1 MSIPSSD
8 EQSKNHGKVFG
19 KLWDSIHGGYFS
31 NKEVA
36 DHMVSAAL
44 SRINPLSPP
53 AAIADLGGG
62 TGFVLKELAARL
74 NTLQIRL
81 INIDTSSSQLSVSAA
96 GQICTIHCPVEGITR
111 ETLLSE
117 NGTLLFIMRF
127 VLHYFGRD
135 GIENALLHIRRQMR
149 PGECFIHQTACFEAT
164 AHAALLN
171 ELFRSA
177 GLDKWFPSVHEL
189 SGILSASGFTQALI
203 KDMPALPVT
212 SRDFAERYDI
222 SDKKLLEIDQNIRA
236 RYGDVPGVPGVFE
249 SNGREFTFY
258 LHCRIFISKAV

>member
-1 MSIPSSD
+1 
-8 EQSKNHGKVFG
+8 
-19 KLWDSIHGGYFS
+19 
-31 NKEVA
+31 
-36 DHMVSAAL
+36 MVSAVL

-53 AAIADLGGG
+53 TTIADLGGG

-74 NTLQIRL
+74 NTLPIHPDRPIRPIHL
-81 INIDTSSSQLSVSAA
+81 INIDTSSSQLSASAA
-96 GQICTIHCPVEGITR
+96 GQICTIHCPVEDVAR

-171 ELFRSA
+171 ELFRST

-189 SGILSASGFTQALI
+189 SGILSASGFTQILI

-222 SDKKLLEIDQNIRA
+222 DDKKLLEIGQNIRA
-236 RYGDVPGVPGVFE
+236 RDGDVPGVFE

-258 LHCRIFISKAV
+258 LHCRIFISEAV

>member
-1 MSIPSSD
+1 MD

-36 DHMVSAAL
+36 DHMVSAVI

-62 TGFVLKELAARL
+62 TGFILKELAARL
-74 NTLQIRL
+74 NNLPILPIHQIRL
-81 INIDTSSSQLSVSAA
+81 INIDTSTSQLSESAA
-96 GQICTIHCPVEGITR
+96 GQICTIHCPVEGVAR
-111 ETLLSE
+111 VTLLPE
-117 NGTLLFIMRF
+117 NGSLLFIMRF
-127 VLHYFGRD
+127 VLHYFGSG
-135 GIENALLHIRRQMR
+135 GIGNALLHIRRQMR
-149 PGECFIHQTACFEAT
+149 PGECFIHQTVCFEAA

-171 ELFRSA
+171 ELYHSV
-177 GLDKWFPSVHEL
+177 GLDKWFPSAHEL
-189 SGILSASGFTQALI
+189 SGILSASGFTQTLI

-222 SDKKLLEIDQNIRA
+222 NDKTLLEIGQNIST
-236 RYGDVPGVPGVFE
+236 RYGDVPGVFE
-249 SNGREFTFY
+249 SNGRDFTFY
-258 LHCRIFISKAV
+258 LHCRIFISEAV